1 MISEIDLK
9 VKTVIKLIKIN
20 SIIMSLLY
28 DNIIIIKFIYQ
39 INNINAIISN

>member
-9 VKTVIKLIKIN
+9 VKQYLKKIY

-28 DNIIIIKFIYQ
+28 DNIIIINKLYILDK
-39 INNINAIISN
+39 